1 MVANS
6 SRKELQKR
14 KEEKKKL
21 TTIRVTTDVCEVT
34 SEKTLLGHEYH
45 IISGVLKAHN
55 PSLSFFPLS
64 DLSSLSF
71 MLSL

>member
-1 MVANS
+1 MVANNS

-14 KEEKKKL
+14 KEEKKNKL
-21 TTIRVTTDVCEVT
+21 TTDVCEVT